1 VPHDTDWTYSFA
13 VPPDAGWYSLS
24 AIESYQRIHEWIQS
38 AFTKLNVATELALC
52 CKKSA
57 IGQCFVGHEK
67 FDLLRHGEKIAG
79 AAQRRNKLGL
89 LIQGSVQPP
98 SLPLARADW
107 EKAMCEVAREKFRVE
122 WSMFSPDAG
131 LRERAEILAH
141 KKFSREN
148 FNRKR

>member
-1 VPHDTDWTYSFA
+1 
-13 VPPDAGWYSLS
+13 
-24 AIESYQRIHEWIQS
+24 
-38 AFTKLNVATELALC
+38 
-52 CKKSA
+52 
-57 IGQCFVGHEK
+57 
-67 FDLLRHGEKIAG
+67 
-79 AAQRRNKLGL
+79 L